1 MSNLPM
7 SANFLNKFIIGG
19 LAHLLRKHDGG
30 DRLTARWEAPHSG
43 VCGSLP
49 YVYYTSWMSHHQDV
63 TCTVRN
69 TSHLEADTLLACHL
83 SFQGIEEGW
92 EE

>member
-49 YVYYTSWMSHHQDV
+49 YV
-63 TCTVRN
+63 
-69 TSHLEADTLLACHL
+69 
-83 SFQGIEEGW
+83 
-92 EE
+92 